1 MYCIKKNIAANE
13 EKKLCQK
20 ILNFYDSKERYLNI
34 ISVPYNSSAI
44 FINVILKC
52 ILEDK
57 KVLYITGERE
67 GSISIIDELKKYTLF
82 REYEY
87 IRNKKNAHKKN
98 FCICDI
104 ETSAELTDGFD
115 IYIYDD
121 ISSFSED
128 SSLETINYMKRS
140 INNSAKMIFF
150 TIESIKDCSEISY
163 PIANNRQ
170 PLVEPRILM
179 TRLDLNRDIPLEA
192 FEYIKYSLSLRR
204 NIVIYVPT
212 ASIAVNTS
220 DILRKYCN
228 GSGIN
233 VLYHIKAGSN
243 MKTAMKFIKVKNT
256 IMVTDDCS
264 DIFINCKDM
273 DVMIFFAD
281 NEVFNYKKLL
291 YICSRA
297 GRRIEQKRG
306 EAILLAREDTYE
318 MKKAKNIAQN
328 FNKEAWENG
337 LLTF

>member
-1 MYCIKKNIAANE
+1 MYCIKKNIARNE
-13 EKKLCQK
+13 EEKLCQK
-20 ILNFYDSKERYLNI
+20 ILNFYDSKEKYLNI

-57 KVLYITGERE
+57 RVLYITGEKE

-87 IRNKKNAHKKN
+87 IRNKKNTNKKS

-104 ETSAELTDGFD
+104 ETFFKLKDSFD
-115 IYIYDD
+115 MYIYDD
-121 ISSFSED
+121 ISSFSEN
-128 SSLETINYMKRS
+128 SSLDTINYIKS
-140 INNSAKMIFF
+140 SVNNSSKVIFF
-150 TIESIKDCSEISY
+150 TIESIKDCKEISY
-163 PIANNRQ
+163 PIANHRQ

-204 NIVIYVPT
+204 NIIIYVPT
-212 ASIAVNTS
+212 ALIAVNTS
-220 DILRKYCN
+220 DILEKYCN
-228 GSGIN
+228 GSEIN
-233 VLYHIKAGSN
+233 ILYHIKDGETT
-243 MKTAMKFIKVKNT
+243 KIAMNFLKMKNT

-264 DIFINCKDM
+264 DIFINCRDM

-306 EAILLAREDTYE
+306 EAVLLAKEDTYE
-318 MKKAKNIAQN
+318 MEKAKSMTQN
-328 FNKEAWENG
+328 FNKEAWEHG
-337 LLTF
+337 LITL